1 MADNADEHL
10 AFGRG
15 RHFCLGAPLARAE
28 IDIALRTLW
37 RRIPDLRS
45 LATDELAYGPSI
57 IAFMLERLDV
67 GWLPAVQ
74 S

>member
-1 MADNADEHL
+1 VADSADEHL

-15 RHFCLGAPLARAE
+15 RHLSLGAPLARAE

-37 RRIPDLRS
+37 RRIPDLRI
-45 LATDELAYGPSI
+45 LAIDELAYGPSI
-57 IAFMLERLDV
+57 IAIMLERLDV
-67 GWLPAVQ
+67 EWPPPAQ